1 MATLAQLSVGI
12 GGGTVIV
19 PRKEKLEAAF
29 GEPINRALGRIDS
42 GLSAFR
48 LQSTQ
53 GRSRRQPWLDR
64 IRMRP

>member
-48 LQSTQ
+48 LQSKATEA
-53 GRSRRQPWLDR
+53 GGNHGSTE
-64 IRMRP
+64 